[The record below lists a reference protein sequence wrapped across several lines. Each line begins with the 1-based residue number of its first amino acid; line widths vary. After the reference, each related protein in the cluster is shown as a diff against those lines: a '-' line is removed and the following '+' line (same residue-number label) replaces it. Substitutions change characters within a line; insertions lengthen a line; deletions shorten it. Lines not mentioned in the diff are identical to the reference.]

1 MIFVDDENPDT
12 TNILKLTTFEMAEAV
27 YIQTKIA
34 HSLEYTSSV
43 FLVSIALMNW

>member
-12 TNILKLTTFEMAEAV
+12 TNNLKLTTFEMAEAV

-34 HSLEYTSSV
+34 HRPEYTNSV